1 MAWYQLTT
9 DVMVQGTP
17 RSFGEVLDLSASDG
31 QLLVGLG
38 RAMPCDAKPVEATP
52 VEAEP
57 ACPMPAPKPAE
68 AAPAAPEPVE
78 AKPVAPEPTEA
89 TPTAQVKPVVRRR
102 APSPTPED

>member
-17 RSFGEVLDLSASDG
+17 RSSGEVLDLSVSDG
-31 QLLVGLG
+31 QLLIGLG
-38 RAMPCDAKPVEATP
+38 RAKPCDAKPVEAEPAPP

-57 ACPMPAPKPAE
+57 APPVKAP
-68 AAPAAPEPVE
+68 PV
-78 AKPVAPEPTEA
+78 
-89 TPTAQVKPVVRRR
+89 AQVKPVVRRR

>member
-17 RSFGEVLDLSASDG
+17 RSSGEVLDLSVSDG
-31 QLLVGLG
+31 QLLIGLG
-38 RAMPCDAKPVEATP
+38 RATPCDAKPVEAPP

-57 ACPMPAPKPAE
+57 AP
-68 AAPAAPEPVE
+68 PVE
-78 AKPVAPEPTEA
+78 AEPAPPV
-89 TPTAQVKPVVRRR
+89 AQVKPVVRRR

>member
-38 RAMPCDAKPVEATP
+38 RAKSCDAPTLAEPEPARPVCPMPAVPAEAKPATPAEAKPVEAK
-52 VEAEP
+52 E
-57 ACPMPAPKPAE
+57 
-68 AAPAAPEPVE
+68 
-78 AKPVAPEPTEA
+78 
-89 TPTAQVKPVVRRR
+89 QVKPVVRRR

>member
-38 RAMPCDAKPVEATP
+38 RAKSCDAPTLAEPEPAKPV
-52 VEAEP
+52 
-57 ACPMPAPKPAE
+57 CPMPAT
-68 AAPAAPEPVE
+68 PVE
-78 AKPVAPEPTEA
+78 AKPVEA
-89 TPTAQVKPVVRRR
+89 KPVEAKEQVKPVVRRR